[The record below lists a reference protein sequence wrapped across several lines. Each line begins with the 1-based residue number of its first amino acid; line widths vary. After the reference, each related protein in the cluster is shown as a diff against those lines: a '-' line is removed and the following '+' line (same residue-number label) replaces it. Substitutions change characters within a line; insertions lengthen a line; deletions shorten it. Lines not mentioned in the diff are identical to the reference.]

1 MGIQN
6 LSKILKSKAPNAMVK
21 RSLSSYMGYRVAI
34 DTSIFLYKYMFVYG
48 NVIDGLTRL
57 VLVLLQNGILPVFVL
72 DGKPPKEKSELLK
85 ERKEKREELID
96 IVHILKYAYEQKDEN
111 PQFEHYNKDEI
122 KGHLKKYGEK
132 NFTKRGYRE
141 HLLSEDDWNM
151 IYDVTPGSQETF
163 EKYIKEM
170 ERKIIRIT
178 KEHIKD
184 VQKLME
190 LFGVPCIIAQSEAES
205 LCSVLCK
212 KGIVDAVM
220 SEDMDVL
227 ATGGCILLKNFSME
241 KGGSVIEVSLDGVL
255 KELEMEFS
263 SFLDMCIM
271 CGCDYTSKIGGIGP
285 TYAYKL
291 MKKHGNIETAMPYIK
306 SNKSYKVPN
315 DFDYVTSRALFNDAC
330 KNDNFEKYKSDV
342 LQTPIQEEELVQF
355 LNEKTK
361 LKGKIFGE
369 IEDLAKSYKNEKK
382 GYQKV
387 DENDPNDI
395 SMVLKNNP
403 KLKYQPTLDNYFKK
417 STK

>member
-6 LSKILKSKAPNAMVK
+6 LSKILKSKASNAMVK

-57 VLVLLQNGILPVFVL
+57 IVILLQNGILPVFVL
-72 DGKPPKEKSELLK
+72 DGKPPKEKNELLK

-96 IVHILKYAYEQKDEN
+96 IVHILKYAYEAKEEDPEFEKYTKDEVK
-111 PQFEHYNKDEI
+111 EK
-122 KGHLKKYGEK
+122 LKNYGTK

-151 IYDVTPGSQETF
+151 IYETSAGSQETF

-178 KEHIKD
+178 KEHIDDTKH
-184 VQKLME
+184 LME
-190 LFGVPCIIAQSEAES
+190 LFGIPCIIAQSEAES

-212 KGIVDAVM
+212 KGIVDAVI

-227 ATGGCILLKNFSME
+227 ATGGCILLKNFTME
-241 KGGSVIEVSLDGVL
+241 KGGSVVEVSLDGVL
-255 KELEMEFS
+255 KELEMEFN

-315 DFDYVTSRALFNDAC
+315 DFDYVTSRKLFNEAC
-330 KNDNFEKYKSDV
+330 INDDFEKYKSDV
-342 LQTPIQEEELVQF
+342 LQTPIKVEELVKF

-369 IEDLAKSYKNEKK
+369 IEDLAKCYKNEKK
-382 GYQKV
+382 MYQKV
-387 DENDPNDI
+387 DENDPNDVSVI
-395 SMVLKNNP
+395 MKNSK
-403 KLKYQPTLDNYFKK
+403 KLSYQPTLDAFFKK
-417 STK
+417 

>member
-21 RSLSSYMGYRVAI
+21 RALSSYMGYRVAI

-57 VLVLLQNGILPVFVL
+57 VVILLQNGILPVFVL

-96 IVHILKYAYEQKDEN
+96 IVHILKYAYETKEEDPE
-111 PQFEHYNKDEI
+111 FDKYSKDEI
-122 KGHLKKYGEK
+122 KDKLRNYGTK
-132 NFTKRGYRE
+132 HFTKRGYRE

-151 IYDVTPGSQETF
+151 IYETSAGSQETF

-184 VQKLME
+184 VQQLME
-190 LFGVPCIIAQSEAES
+190 FFGVPCIIAQSEAES

-212 KGIVDAVM
+212 KGIVDAVI

-255 KELEMEFS
+255 KELEMEFN

-315 DFDYVTSRALFNDAC
+315 DFDYITSRKLFNEAC
-330 KNDNFEKYKSDV
+330 KNDDFEKYKSDV
-342 LQTPIQEEELVQF
+342 LQTPIKVEELVKF

-369 IEDLAKSYKNEKK
+369 IEDLAKCYKNEKK
-382 GYQKV
+382 MYQKV
-387 DENDPNDI
+387 DENDPNDVSVI
-395 SMVLKNNP
+395 MKNSK
-403 KLKYQPTLDNYFKK
+403 KLSYQPTLDAFFKK
-417 STK
+417 

>member
-6 LSKILKSKAPNAMVK
+6 LSKILKSKASNAMVK

-57 VLVLLQNGILPVFVL
+57 IVILLQNGILPVFVL
-72 DGKPPKEKSELLK
+72 DGKPPKEKNELLK

-96 IVHILKYAYEQKDEN
+96 IVHILKYAYEAKEEDPEFEKYTKDEVKEKLQN
-111 PQFEHYNKDEI
+111 
-122 KGHLKKYGEK
+122 YGTK

-151 IYDVTPGSQETF
+151 IYETSAGSQETF

-178 KEHIKD
+178 KEHIDDTKH
-184 VQKLME
+184 LME
-190 LFGVPCIIAQSEAES
+190 LFGIPCIIAQSEAES

-212 KGIVDAVM
+212 KGIVDAVI

-227 ATGGCILLKNFSME
+227 ATGGCILLKNFTME
-241 KGGSVIEVSLDGVL
+241 KGGSVVEVSLDGVL
-255 KELEMEFS
+255 KELEMEFN

-315 DFDYVTSRALFNDAC
+315 DFDYVTSRKLFNEAC
-330 KNDNFEKYKSDV
+330 INDDFEKYKSDV
-342 LQTPIQEEELVQF
+342 LQTPIKVEELVKF

-369 IEDLAKSYKNEKK
+369 IEDLAKCYKNEKK
-382 GYQKV
+382 MYQKV
-387 DENDPNDI
+387 DENDPNDVSVI
-395 SMVLKNNP
+395 MKNSK
-403 KLKYQPTLDNYFKK
+403 KLSYQPTLDAFFKK
-417 STK
+417 

>member
-6 LSKILKSKAPNAMVK
+6 LSKILKAKAPNAMIK

-57 VLVLLQNGILPVFVL
+57 VVVLLQNGILPVFIL
-72 DGKPPKEKSELLK
+72 DGKPPKEKMELLQ

-96 IVHILKYAYEQKDEN
+96 IVHILKHVYEEKEEN
-111 PQFEHYNKDEI
+111 PEFEKYNKDEI
-122 KGHLKKYGEK
+122 KENIKTYAEK

-141 HLLSEDDWNM
+141 HLLSDDDWNM
-151 IYDVTPGSQETF
+151 ICDVTPNNQEVF
-163 EKYIKEM
+163 DKYIKET
-170 ERKIIRIT
+170 ERKIIRIK
-178 KEHIKD
+178 KEHIDDTKR
-184 VQKLME
+184 LME

-205 LCSVLCK
+205 LCAVLCK
-212 KGIVDAVM
+212 KGIVDAVL

-227 ATGGCILLKNFSME
+227 ATGGNILLKNFTME
-241 KGGSVIEVSLDGVL
+241 KGGSVIEVSLEGVL
-255 KELEMEFS
+255 TELEMGFH

-291 MKKHGNIETAMPYIK
+291 MKKYGNIENAMPYIK
-306 SNKSYKVPN
+306 SNKSYKVPD
-315 DFDYVTSRALFNDAC
+315 DFDYIRSRDLFNEAC
-330 KNDNFEKYKSDV
+330 INDDFEKYKSDV
-342 LQTPIQEEELVQF
+342 LQTPIQCEELIHF

-387 DENDPNDI
+387 DENDPNDV
-395 SMVLKNNP
+395 SMVS

-417 STK
+417 TK

>member
-57 VLVLLQNGILPVFVL
+57 IVILLQNGILPVFVL
-72 DGKPPKEKSELLK
+72 DGKPPKEKAELLK

-96 IVHILKYAYEQKDEN
+96 IVDILKHVHEQKEEN
-111 PQFEHYNKDEI
+111 PQFQHYTKDEI
-122 KGHLKKYGEK
+122 KKNIQTYAEK

-141 HLLSEDDWNM
+141 NLLSDDDWNM
-151 IYDVTPGSQETF
+151 ICNVTQNSQDTF
-163 EKYIKEM
+163 EKYIKET

-178 KEHIKD
+178 KEHIEDSK
-184 VQKLME
+184 KLME
-190 LFGVPCIIAQSEAES
+190 LFGVPYIIAQSEAES

-212 KGIVDAVM
+212 KTIVDAVI

-227 ATGGCILLKNFSME
+227 ATGGCILLKNFTME

-255 KELEMEFS
+255 KELEMEFPA
-263 SFLDMCIM
+263 FLDMCIM

-306 SNKSYKVPN
+306 SNKSYKVPA
-315 DFDYVTSRALFNDAC
+315 DFDYVTSRNLFNNAC
-330 KNDNFEKYKSDV
+330 VTDNFEKYKSDV
-342 LQTPIQEEELVQF
+342 LQTSIKYQDLVNF
-355 LNEKTK
+355 LQEKTK

-369 IEDLAKSYKNEKK
+369 IEDLSKSYKNEKK
-382 GYQKV
+382 MIQKV
-387 DENDPNDI
+387 NDNDPNDVSII
-395 SMVLKNNP
+395 S
-403 KLKYQPTLDNYFKK
+403 KLSYQPTLDTFFKK
-417 STK
+417 TK

>member
-21 RSLSSYMGYRVAI
+21 RSISSYMGYRVAI

-57 VLVLLQNGILPVFVL
+57 IVVLLQNGILPVFVL

-122 KGHLKKYGEK
+122 KDHLKKYGEK

-170 ERKIIRIT
+170 ERKIIKIK
-178 KEHIKD
+178 KEHIED
-184 VQKLME
+184 TQKLME

-205 LCSVLCK
+205 LCAVLCK

-227 ATGGCILLKNFSME
+227 ATGGCVLLKNFSME
-241 KGGSVIEVSLDGVL
+241 KGGSVVEVSLDGVL
-255 KELEMEFS
+255 KELEMGFS

-291 MKKHGNIETAMPYIK
+291 MKKHGTIETAMPYIK
-306 SNKSYKVPN
+306 SNKSYKVPD
-315 DFDYVTSRALFNDAC
+315 DFDYITSRKLFNEAC
-330 KNDNFEKYKSDV
+330 KNDDFEKYKSDV
-342 LQTPIQEEELVQF
+342 LQTPIQEEELVKF

-382 GYQKV
+382 MYQKV
-387 DENDPNDI
+387 DENNPNDVPFV
-395 SMVLKNNP
+395 S
-403 KLKYQPTLDNYFKK
+403 KLKYQPTLDTYFKK
-417 STK
+417 SSK

>member
-57 VLVLLQNGILPVFVL
+57 IVILLQNGILPVFVL
-72 DGKPPKEKSELLK
+72 DGKPPKEKNELLK

-96 IVHILKYAYEQKDEN
+96 IVHILKYAYEAKEEDPEFEKYTKDEVKEKLQN
-111 PQFEHYNKDEI
+111 
-122 KGHLKKYGEK
+122 YGTK

-151 IYDVTPGSQETF
+151 IYETSAGSQETF

-178 KEHIKD
+178 KEHIDDTKH
-184 VQKLME
+184 LME
-190 LFGVPCIIAQSEAES
+190 LFGIPCIIAQSEAES

-212 KGIVDAVM
+212 KGIVDAVI

-227 ATGGCILLKNFSME
+227 ATGGCILLKNFTME
-241 KGGSVIEVSLDGVL
+241 KGGSVVEVSLDGVL
-255 KELEMEFS
+255 KELEMEFN

-315 DFDYVTSRALFNDAC
+315 DFDYVTSRKLFNEAC
-330 KNDNFEKYKSDV
+330 INDDFEKYKSDV
-342 LQTPIQEEELVQF
+342 LQTPIKVEELVKF

-369 IEDLAKSYKNEKK
+369 IEDLAKCYKNEKK
-382 GYQKV
+382 MYQKV
-387 DENDPNDI
+387 DENDPNDVSVI
-395 SMVLKNNP
+395 MKNSK
-403 KLKYQPTLDNYFKK
+403 KLSYQPTLDAFFKK
-417 STK
+417 